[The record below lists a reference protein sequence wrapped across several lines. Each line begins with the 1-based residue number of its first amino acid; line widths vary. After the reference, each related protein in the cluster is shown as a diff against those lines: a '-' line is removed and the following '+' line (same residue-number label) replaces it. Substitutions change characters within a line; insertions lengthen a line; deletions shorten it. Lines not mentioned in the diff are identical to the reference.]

1 MDNASRLEQIRKA
14 TAEAVA
20 RYTAKRQA
28 LAAEAAGPPRPG
40 DVYLFPGPSSI
51 DLHWVVLGTHP
62 DKDLRFA
69 VPADG
74 HPLVGLTDVAVAASE
89 RCGALVL
96 RCGHGL
102 WIHSEEFRPDL
113 RVGVLEER
121 HVRRALDKLGQ
132 ITAGNLQGPASQWEA
147 EANPDYDNWLDEVG
161 RAVDALASALRL
173 REEVVTS
180 ADFRVPFD
188 RLRTTP
194 ETADA
199 EPQLA
204 HAAAS
209 SGALA
214 QLFEELRLAPES
226 APLARPVNYLYPGE
240 LLLLLEAD
248 GIAIICLP
256 QTGQPPPELHAL
268 DPTGTARPAEWIFS
282 PRGTAARA
290 FVPWDAGQV
299 RLRFGRGE
307 RAREVTVRK

>member
-40 DVYLFPGPSSI
+40 DVYLLPGPSEI

-62 DKDLRFA
+62 DQDLRFA

-74 HPLVGLTDVAVAASE
+74 HPLVGLTDVAVSASE
-89 RCGALVL
+89 RCGPLVL

-102 WIHSEEFRPDL
+102 WIHGEEFRPDL

-132 ITAGNLQGPASQWEA
+132 MTAGNLRGPASQWEA

-161 RAVDALASALRL
+161 RAVETLASALRL
-173 REEVVTS
+173 REEIVTS
-180 ADFRVPFD
+180 KQFKKILKFPAQPQQA
-188 RLRTTP
+188 
-194 ETADA
+194 ADA

-214 QLFEELRLAPES
+214 RLYEELRLAPES
-226 APLARPVNYLYPGE
+226 APPAWRVNYLYPGD
-240 LLLLLEAD
+240 LFLLLETD
-248 GIAIICLP
+248 GIAVICLP
-256 QTGQPPPELHAL
+256 QAGRPPPELHAL

-307 RAREVTVRK
+307 RAHEVTVRK